1 MHGHGTKDPMNRKAK
16 NFWKTT
22 FRLIKYMSPW
32 KWGLLLVIIFA
43 ISSVIFQTVTP
54 KILGQATTEIF
65 NGVLLGYKQMKA
77 GQHLTHLPIDLDAIK
92 HILLIV
98 GSFYAVAAVLS
109 FAQQLIMANISQRS
123 FTVYVKILK
132 KKCNVSRSHTMIP
145 TLMGISCH
153 GRSMIWIISGG
164 RSNRV

>member
-1 MHGHGTKDPMNRKAK
+1 MHGHGTKDPLNRKAK

-77 GQHLTHLPIDLDAIK
+77 GQHLTHLPIDQI
-92 HILLIV
+92 
-98 GSFYAVAAVLS
+98 
-109 FAQQLIMANISQRS
+109 
-123 FTVYVKILK
+123 
-132 KKCNVSRSHTMIP
+132 
-145 TLMGISCH
+145 
-153 GRSMIWIISGG
+153 GRAH
-164 RSNRV
+164 V

>member
-1 MHGHGTKDPMNRKAK
+1 
-16 NFWKTT
+16 
-22 FRLIKYMSPW
+22 MSPW

-98 GSFYAVAAVLS
+98 GSFYALATVLS
-109 FAQQLIMANISQRS
+109 FAQQLIMLIFLKRS

-132 KKCNVSRSHTMIP
+132 KNATSPRSHTMIP

-153 GRSMIWIISGG
+153 GRSMIWIISGDAPTEFDTI
-164 RSNRV
+164 SD

>member
-77 GQHLTHLPIDLDAIK
+77 GQHLSHLPIDLDAIK

-98 GSFYAVAAVLS
+98 GSFYALAAVLS
-109 FAQQLIMANISQRS
+109 FAQQLIMANISQKI
-123 FTVYVKILK
+123 VYRLRKDLK
-132 KKCNVSRSHTMIP
+132 EKMQRLPISYYDT

-153 GRSMIWIISGG
+153 GRSMIWIISEG